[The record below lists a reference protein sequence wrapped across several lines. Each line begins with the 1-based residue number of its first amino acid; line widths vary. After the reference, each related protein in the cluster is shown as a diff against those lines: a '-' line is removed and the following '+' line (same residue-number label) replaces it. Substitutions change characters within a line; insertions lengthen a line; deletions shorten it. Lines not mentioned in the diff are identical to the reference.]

1 MKSLKIGALALVL
14 ALALTSCKTKF
25 TKHYNPYSMSEL
37 LSKDTQ
43 GIVTLRGVS
52 DEKSVAQ
59 DAINDSH
66 KKALQKLFY
75 QGFPGTDFKM
85 PMITEG
91 ISVESK
97 HKAYFDQF
105 WASGY
110 KILITD
116 NQTEVYDCS
125 SNKVGCYSAASTFK
139 INYNN
144 LRKELEK
151 AGVIRKLGF

>member
-1 MKSLKIGALALVL
+1 MKLLKLGALAMV
-14 ALALTSCKTKF
+14 LALTSCNKKF
-25 TKHYNPYSMSEL
+25 TKYYNPYSESEFI
-37 LSKDTQ
+37 SKDTQ
-43 GIVTLRGVS
+43 GLITLRGVS
-52 DEKSVAQ
+52 DEKSVSQ
-59 DAINDSH
+59 EAINDSH

-75 QGFPGTDFKM
+75 QGYPGTDFKM
-85 PMITEG
+85 PMISEG
-91 ISVESK
+91 ISVETK
-97 HKAYFDQF
+97 HKAFFDQF

-110 KILITD
+110 KVLITD
-116 NQTEVYDCS
+116 NDTKVYDCS